1 METEGLIKKT
11 REDDKAQT
19 MVRVN
24 GHKTNNEEYLHNSD
38 GLLLNA
44 TSIIT
49 GTCSNT
55 KEEINKA
62 GRLAL
67 HDSPRR
73 STKKVKSKKISMFGS
88 WDNLG

>member
-1 METEGLIKKT
+1 MKTEGLIEKT
-11 REDDKAQT
+11 REDVKTQT
-19 MVRVN
+19 MVQVN
-24 GHKTNNEEYLHNSD
+24 GHKTKKEEYLHNSD

-73 STKKVKSKKISMFGS
+73 STKKVKKRII
-88 WDNLG
+88 